1 MAFRQ
6 CKTCNV
12 LKPLD
17 QENFYFQRKRLY
29 FVPECKE
36 CIRSKSRARYARDP
50 KFRERVKAQNST
62 SESRAKKNAKRRE
75 RYASDQEYRE
85 RLNTRNRDWRTNNSE
100 YLQSVKAH
108 RSTPEYRAK
117 RNALRRE
124 RYTNDAEYHERQN
137 ARRRERR
144 ANDLEYRERQN
155 AKLRERRATDSVYRE
170 RQSTWQREYW
180 ANNQTFRK
188 AQLANRKEKYHND
201 PEFREA
207 ILAQQRKKRRDDPA
221 VRDKDRERWAN
232 DPEYRDR
239 KLSRQKH
246 KYHNDPEF
254 KEKRRAYERSPKV
267 RARNNA
273 WQKERWAS
281 EHAFREAQLAKQK
294 DKYHNDP
301 EYHQQQRDKAVFR
314 LYGLTRAEYVHKV
327 DEQGG
332 LCAIC
337 HKQAKPKLFVDHHHK
352 SGQVR
357 NLLCPNCNSGIGRF
371 EERYEL
377 LEEAAE
383 YLAQAW
389 LTPQEIPTIE
399 DKNLFARF
407 EIPHW
412 EAKSRDRKFRK
423 EKNANLRQWY
433 GINLSQYEW
442 LLAKGNGVCWICLR
456 PETLKRQRKAPYPE
470 SLYVDHDHTTGM
482 IRGLLCNNCN
492 SGLGYFDDNPE
503 ILKAAIAYLEKWDW
517 LNFAGEDS

>member
-1 MAFRQ
+1 MSLRQ

-12 LKPLD
+12 KKPL
-17 QENFYFQRKRLY
+17 EPANFYFHHVRKY
-29 FVPECKE
+29 FPTECKE
-36 CIRSKSRARYARDP
+36 C
-50 KFRERVKAQNST
+50 T
-62 SESRAKKNAKRRE
+62 RAKQNAK
-75 RYASDQEYRE
+75 YANNPEYRE
-85 RLNTRNRDWRTNNSE
+85 RLSTQRKERRDND
-100 YLQSVKAH
+100 
-108 RSTPEYRAK
+108 PEYR
-117 RNALRRE
+117 E
-124 RYTNDAEYHERQN
+124 RDIARQ
-137 ARRRERR
+137 RERR
-144 ANDLEYRERQN
+144 AVDPEYREHQN
-155 AKLRERRATDSVYRE
+155 AQK
-170 RQSTWQREYW
+170 
-180 ANNQTFRK
+180 RK
-188 AQLANRKEKYHND
+188 RYAND
-201 PEFREA
+201 PEFRES
-207 ILAQQRKKRRDDPA
+207 ILAQQRNKRRDDPT
-221 VRDKDRERWAN
+221 VREKDRERWAN
-232 DPEYRDR
+232 DSEYRQR

-281 EHAFREAQLAKQK
+281 KHAFREAQLAKQK

-301 EYHQQQRDKAVFR
+301 EYHQQQRDKAMFR
-314 LYGLTRAEYVHKV
+314 LYGLTRAEYDRKV
-327 DEQGG
+327 REQGG

-352 SGQVR
+352 SDQVR

-377 LEEAAE
+377 LGKAAK

-389 LTPQEIPTIE
+389 LAPQEIPTIA

-423 EKNANLRQWY
+423 DKNANLRQWY
-433 GINLSQYEW
+433 GISLSQYEW

-456 PETLKRQRKAPYPE
+456 PETLKRQKKAPYPE
-470 SLYVDHDHTTGM
+470 SLYVDHDHKTGM

>member
-1 MAFRQ
+1 MSFRI

-17 QENFYFQRKRLY
+17 QENFYFQRKRQY

-36 CIRSKSRARYARDP
+36 CIRSKSRARYASDP
-50 KFRERVKAQNST
+50 KFRERVKAQSST
-62 SESRAKKNAKRRE
+62 PESRARKNAKRRE

-85 RLNTRNRDWRTNNSE
+85 RLSARNRDWRNNNPE

-108 RSTPEYRAK
+108 RSTLEYRAK
-117 RNALRRE
+117 K
-124 RYTNDAEYHERQN
+124 N
-137 ARRRERR
+137 ARRRERYAKDQEHR
-144 ANDLEYRERQN
+144 ESIRTQQRNKRRDDHEYRERQN
-155 AKLRERRATDSVYRE
+155 AKLRQRRADDPAYRE
-170 RQSTWQREYW
+170 RENARQRERW
-180 ANNQTFRK
+180 TKNPTFREF
-188 AQLANRKEKYHND
+188 QLAKQKHKYHSD
-201 PEFREA
+201 QEFRE
-207 ILAQQRKKRRDDPA
+207 KRRIYERSPE
-221 VRDKDRERWAN
+221 VRARKNARNRERWTN
-232 DPEYRDR
+232 NPEYKDR

-246 KYHNDPEF
+246 KYHNDQEF
-254 KEKRRAYERSPKV
+254 KEKLRSYARRPEV
-267 RARNNA
+267 RAKNNA

-281 EHAFREAQLAKQK
+281 NHAFREAQLAKQK

-301 EYHQQQRDKAVFR
+301 EYRQQQRDKARFR
-314 LYGLTRAEYVHKV
+314 LYGLTKAEYDLKV
-327 DEQGG
+327 EEQGG

-337 HKQAKPKLFVDHHHK
+337 QKQAKPKLFVDHHHK

-357 NLLCPNCNSGIGRF
+357 DLLCPNCNSGIGRF

-377 LEEAAE
+377 LEDAAE

-399 DKNLFARF
+399 VKNLFARF

-433 GINLSQYEW
+433 GISLSQYEW
-442 LLAKGNGVCWICLR
+442 LLTKGNGVCWICLR
-456 PETLKRQRKAPYPE
+456 PETLKRQKKAPYPE

-517 LNFAGEDS
+517 LNFAGENS